1 MDSPN
6 LAALLERT
14 TQTSGK
20 ARVAISR
27 WPIRAASLRAL
38 SDLGLTDVKIADYL
52 KVDTE
57 QVTSWRRTLESVT
70 PVEAGIGDL
79 IMYVKVGHILP
90 SYIRSNAAPS

>member
-6 LAALLERT
+6 LAALLEWK

-20 ARVAISR
+20 ARVAIPR

-57 QVTSWRRTLESVT
+57 QVTSWRIRYRIAE
-70 PVEAGIGDL
+70 
-79 IMYVKVGHILP
+79 GHWK
-90 SYIRSNAAPS
+90 A